1 MILKK
6 NFSGRK
12 VLTYVK
18 IEFAVV
24 LVSSTLALSLN
35 SLGFGFAKL
44 PLSIATILGSA
55 LAIFIAFRNNSSY
68 SRWWEARTLWGSVL
82 NASRVYTRLVITFTD
97 SHKNSDNYSKKA
109 SENFKKEMV
118 NLLLAWVIL
127 LKIQLRDQTDLS
139 YTKKYLSD
147 TDYKNLELS
156 ENKLSRIL
164 LMIGSKLYGAMN
176 TGILAGFDS
185 FQIENQLLVLQNS
198 QGSLERI
205 KNTPL
210 LRQYHYF
217 TKLFMLVF
225 ITLLPFSLIGDFEKL
240 GYTYLVMPISM
251 IIGLVYAIIAKVGE
265 VNEDPF
271 ENRITDVPMDYI
283 TNKIERDA
291 LEAIAETKLP
301 PVVKPKNGYIS

>member
-225 ITLLPFSLIGDFEKL
+225 IILLPFSLIGDFEKL